1 MNMTPNND
9 KNMTDPVDGFDEFDE
24 INPIRKVYTVS
35 QLNADIKSLFEEQFP
50 FVWIVGEI
58 SNFRIPVSGHFY
70 FTLKDEDSQ
79 INAVMFRGQQRQLKF
94 EPEDGM
100 RITGM
105 GRLSVYEPRGTYQII
120 LEYMEPAGVGA
131 LQVAYEKL
139 KARLAQEGLFDE
151 KYKQPIPFLPQKIAL
166 ITSPSGA
173 VVHDMLNIIDRR
185 FPNMNIQIF
194 PVKVQGDGAEDEIIA
209 ALELLNQKADADVA
223 ILARGGGSLEDLQ
236 AFNTERVAKAVF
248 ASRIPVISAV
258 GHETDYTIVDFAA
271 DLRAPTPSAAAEL
284 AVPVKNELLRLVNDT
299 FSALG
304 YRMFNVIER
313 LMLNL
318 TDIAKRLVDP
328 KKRIQDWRLRL
339 DDFSSRLSRQTLII
353 LRHKKERLK
362 WWQDRLS
369 AHSPVSQIYN
379 FNVIIKQNS
388 YKLLKTFNKIVEHKS
403 ARLGELRA
411 RLETLSPVAIL
422 ERGYSITRTIPDLK
436 VVRNPKTVAI
446 NQDLEVMVAKGS
458 LTCRVKEKSENGP
471 KNIRTIDE
479 TA

>member
-1 MNMTPNND
+1 MTHNDDNNMS
-9 KNMTDPVDGFDEFDE
+9 DPVGGFDAFDGMHPTRE
-24 INPIRKVYTVS
+24 IYTVS
-35 QLNADIKSLFEEQFP
+35 QLNAAIKSILEEQFP

-70 FTLKDEDSQ
+70 FTLKDQTAQ

-120 LEYMEPAGVGA
+120 LEYMEPAGIGA
-131 LQVAYEKL
+131 LQIAYEKL
-139 KARLAQEGLFDE
+139 KARLAEEGLFDE
-151 KYKQPIPFLPQKIAL
+151 KCKQPIPFLPRKIAL

-173 VVHDMLNIIDRR
+173 VVHDMLNIIARR

-194 PVKVQGDGAEDEIIA
+194 PVKVQGGGAEDEIIA
-209 ALELLNQKADADVA
+209 ALELLNLKAEADMA

-236 AFNTERVAKAVF
+236 AFNSERVAKAVF
-248 ASRIPVISAV
+248 GSRIPVISAV
-258 GHETDYTIVDFAA
+258 GHETDYTIADFVA

-284 AVPVKNELLRLVNDT
+284 AVPLKSELLRLVGDT
-299 FSALG
+299 LAALG
-304 YRMFNVIER
+304 YRMFNQIER
-313 LMLNL
+313 LRLNL
-318 TDIAKRLVDP
+318 TDVAKRLVDP
-328 KKRIQDWRLRL
+328 KRQIQDWRLRL
-339 DDFSSRLSRQTLII
+339 DDFSSRLSRQTLI
-353 LRHKKERLK
+353 LLERKNESLN
-362 WWQDRLS
+362 WWIDRLV
-369 AHSPVSQIYN
+369 AHSPNSHIYN

-388 YKLLKTFNKIVEHKS
+388 YNLLKNLNKTIEKKS

-411 RLETLSPVAIL
+411 RLETLSPIAIL

-436 VVRNPKTVAI
+436 VVRNPRRVAI

-471 KNIRTIDE
+471 KNI
-479 TA
+479 

>member
-1 MNMTPNND
+1 
-9 KNMTDPVDGFDEFDE
+9 MTDSVGGFDAFDGMHQ
-24 INPIRKVYTVS
+24 IRKVYTIS
-35 QLNADIKSLFEEQFP
+35 QLNAAIKSLLEEQFP
-50 FVWIVGEI
+50 FVWITGEI

-70 FTLKDEDSQ
+70 FTLKDKTSQ

-131 LQVAYEKL
+131 LQIAYEKL
-139 KARLAQEGLFDE
+139 KARLAEEGLFDE

-185 FPNMNIQIF
+185 FSNINIQIF
-194 PVKVQGDGAEDEIIA
+194 PVKVQGDGAEEEIVA
-209 ALELLNQKADADVA
+209 ALELLNQRADVDVA

-248 ASRIPVISAV
+248 ASCIPVISAV
-258 GHETDYTIVDFAA
+258 GHETDYTIVDFVA

-284 AVPVKNELLRLVNDT
+284 AVPLKNELFRQVKDISSDLT
-299 FSALG
+299 
-304 YRMFNVIER
+304 YRIFNLIER
-313 LMLNL
+313 LKLNL
-318 TDIAKRLVDP
+318 MDVAKRLVDP
-328 KKRIQDWRLRL
+328 KKQIQDWRLRL
-339 DDFSSRLSRQTLII
+339 DDFAGRLSRQAII
-353 LRHKKERLK
+353 LFERKIERLR
-362 WWQDRLS
+362 WWQDRLV
-369 AHSPVSQIYN
+369 AHSPRPQISN
-379 FNVIIKQNS
+379 LNVIIKQNL
-388 YKLLKTFNKIVEHKS
+388 YKLFKTFNKNLEYKS

-411 RLETLSPVAIL
+411 RLETLSPIAIL

-436 VVRNPKTVAI
+436 VVRNPKSVSI
-446 NQDLEVMVAKGS
+446 NQDLEVMVAKGF
-458 LTCRVKEKSENGP
+458 LICRVKEKSENGP

>member
-1 MNMTPNND
+1 MTPNDD
-9 KNMTDPVDGFDEFDE
+9 KNMNDPVGGFDAFDGMHQT
-24 INPIRKVYTVS
+24 RKVYTVS
-35 QLNADIKSLFEEQFP
+35 QLNAAIKSLMEEQFP

-70 FTLKDEDSQ
+70 FTLKDEAAQ

-100 RITGM
+100 RMTGM

-131 LQVAYEKL
+131 LQIAYEKL
-139 KARLAQEGLFDE
+139 KARLAEEGLFDD
-151 KYKQPIPFLPQKIAL
+151 KDKQPIPFLPQIIAL
-166 ITSPSGA
+166 MTSPSGA

-194 PVKVQGDGAEDEIIA
+194 PVKVQGDGAEDEIVA

-236 AFNTERVAKAVF
+236 AFNSEHVAKAVF
-248 ASRIPVISAV
+248 GSRIPVISAV

-284 AVPVKNELLRLVNDT
+284 AVPVKNELLRIVDDT
-299 FSALG
+299 FAALE
-304 YRMFNVIER
+304 YRMFNIIER
-313 LMLNL
+313 LRLNL
-318 TDIAKRLVDP
+318 MDVARRLVDP
-328 KKRIQDWRLRL
+328 GRLIQDWRLRL
-339 DDFSSRLSRQTLII
+339 DDFASRLSRQALI
-353 LRHKKERLK
+353 LLERRKESLN
-362 WWQDRLS
+362 WWQDRLI
-369 AHSPVSQIYN
+369 AHSPNPQIYN

-388 YKLLKTFNKIVEHKS
+388 YNLLKNLHKTLEGKS
-403 ARLGELRA
+403 TRLCELRA
-411 RLETLSPVAIL
+411 RLETLSPIAIL

-436 VVRNPKTVAI
+436 VVRNPKSVSI

>member
-1 MNMTPNND
+1 
-9 KNMTDPVDGFDEFDE
+9 MTDPVDGFDEFDE
-24 INPIRKVYTVS
+24 IHPIRKVYTVS

-139 KARLAQEGLFDE
+139 KARLAQEGLFDG

-194 PVKVQGDGAEDEIIA
+194 PVKVQGDGAENEIVA

-248 ASRIPVISAV
+248 ASSISVISAV
-258 GHETDYTIVDFAA
+258 GHETDYT
-271 DLRAPTPSAAAEL
+271 
-284 AVPVKNELLRLVNDT
+284 
-299 FSALG
+299 
-304 YRMFNVIER
+304 
-313 LMLNL
+313 
-318 TDIAKRLVDP
+318 
-328 KKRIQDWRLRL
+328 
-339 DDFSSRLSRQTLII
+339 
-353 LRHKKERLK
+353 
-362 WWQDRLS
+362 
-369 AHSPVSQIYN
+369 
-379 FNVIIKQNS
+379 
-388 YKLLKTFNKIVEHKS
+388 
-403 ARLGELRA
+403 
-411 RLETLSPVAIL
+411 
-422 ERGYSITRTIPDLK
+422 
-436 VVRNPKTVAI
+436 
-446 NQDLEVMVAKGS
+446 
-458 LTCRVKEKSENGP
+458 
-471 KNIRTIDE
+471 
-479 TA
+479 